1 MALSCIIKRDNKKN
15 IVSVSTKSGSRSILY
30 DKIASIPL
38 MENRERALSVFK
50 TVYSNKFIR
59 SFGNWLNAIP
69 MNKDAYNRIKD
80 KQDLIPEKYRAQVL
94 AKASE
99 MENPVLV
106 SRTGSPSGT
115 DVEGVSFY
123 TTDIKPG
130 QDVLLVDKMVPSTTV
145 IESKPGTDMA
155 QTLSEA
161 ISDDF
166 TPVSDITIDG
176 KQFVSVRNGMKVF
189 RPEELTEDVSDSG
202 PTYEN
207 GEPRLFFVNDRN
219 QMFEDY
225 GSALKSGGN
234 EIRIGFV
241 TGPVQDTTNGTGVAS
256 VSYGPEGYVL
266 NNVNAFIPIMTAS
279 TSTSLSSPGG
289 VVNYLIK
296 KGYLSGEKIF
306 DPETGSYYLTGA
318 GHSYHIR
325 IFNSASAYTELCN
338 MLGTSNISMNDRGMI
353 RIKNIDNTKVRVKLA
368 SGKTMNV
375 SKEQIKN
382 DLKAGKYSELD
393 AKYDHFDALAVSLIM
408 EDTDLYS
415 DTEKSFISNY
425 KQEEQAQKNAVVDIL
440 QSLGVRVIGMS
451 DYIEKYQTK
460 YGHEPSARALAD
472 VANNVIALAEDA
484 TLSDL
489 VEETAHF
496 LVEAYTDQRSI
507 SEVLDQVEGT
517 EEWNTYAGRYY
528 EIYGKTYE
536 GQELDE
542 MVRRE
547 ILGKILARELQLTSQ
562 TTEVQA
568 ETQTG
573 FVGAVRNIISG
584 IRNWLKSALTTQRTE
599 LDKVIKNIRDLAL
612 SDTDRGFDMSLLRT
626 KEFTLY
632 SLSDVNKNQFLESK
646 IQTLKNTLR
655 DLRQISSDRAVTTSM
670 TLAQLKTIEDKIN
683 TVESDIDKNEMA
695 AAMNSM
701 IATAEAQTRY
711 LNGVINTIL
720 HSDTKDGKLHLGV
733 EDRKNVDIIN
743 SQVLPLM
750 NELRGYIRN
759 RSSDFNEQEKQ
770 EYSRRIDSV
779 IADINGIQSDIKSVQ
794 DIDDANFLDRLLTK
808 LNVPSDKAESVREF
822 FNKVQK
828 DISFISRWFGIME
841 HSSNAYDA
849 ALGALIAKDNYNAM
863 VGAQSR
869 ISDFLADVKK
879 NGFDVSKFNTL
890 LQTVDGKTSNYL
902 RSALDYARYDQNLRT
917 AQMRAFATVMDI
929 PMTDDEIKDVV
940 VNNKTY
946 RSQKDGKD
954 ISFKPSQDRVNTDT
968 FTIEQERKYSEL
980 MDAWH
985 EENSER
991 EYTDNY
997 KQTLESIY
1005 EQAEKSLGRPV
1016 SQSTKEYL
1024 NAISR
1029 QKRILKQPFI
1039 DERGNFNELTY
1050 YKSSNYE
1057 EEGLLR
1063 KQKKE
1068 MASPYIYVGT
1078 RRVEKTGAQLRMAEE
1093 IQAIDNEWSKKI
1105 SEDQKR
1111 KAASNKAS
1119 KEFLDK
1125 LKSIQYDAENGG
1137 GEAALRVL
1145 MIGGHLAL
1153 NDKFWNK
1160 VGDRQSSRTE
1170 SNNIASFERMAED
1183 IKKSTTGLDKE
1194 IDDIIKEIKESKAII
1209 KEIISNNRDVSDI
1222 GEVNEA
1228 TFTTSEK
1235 QAFKEASE
1243 IIEVG
1248 YSSLITHAKAAG
1260 LKVDNYLQRSD
1271 EVENEVNQSY
1281 QDALADSGLPEW
1293 QFASQHTTTKKAGR
1307 IVDFK
1312 RKIDKGY
1319 DNRYVFTI
1327 SETNFLADELGID
1340 RNLDKREFRDR
1351 VKAKLE
1357 LMKSDTEGTSPD
1369 WLVDKFARNQVFSYY
1384 KRMAPVGYKELMA
1397 KIGRNEID
1405 VAKMVEDI
1413 QNGKQTQDYG
1423 MDISYL
1429 GFEPSRAWTESDS
1442 AENVGR
1448 NPNYVKDHG
1457 YGRYMPKVSK
1467 YRDESYFRDY
1477 GIQYDPDG
1485 KEVATRNVSDWNMIQ
1500 NLKDMKKEAL
1510 SLYKER
1516 RGNIYAIPQ
1525 ISKSDIE
1532 RLSNLGTSPKSTVRN
1547 FIADLCL
1554 DRVDNSLYGRTQI
1567 GENRDADDR
1576 VRTMPKYY
1584 IYDLEN
1590 QDDVAHDLAYSYSML
1605 MMQAN
1610 LYSEKQNTIA
1620 DAMGLEQMLLNKQF
1634 SNGKKPE
1641 ATYAYQM
1648 FKDFFNDHYYGIRM
1662 NTKKLTVNIGGYTID
1677 ITRIMMAVERF
1688 MSVMNL
1694 ALSPFVAAT
1703 GTLTGH
1709 INLLMESAVGQYI
1722 TPDSLKFAAAEF
1734 SRLAPSYINEI
1745 GDIDRRSK
1753 LRVIGERMGIFS
1765 LRERAYGAGY
1775 NRVARTLLRAPMYS
1789 MMEILNFPLDPQ
1801 VMIATMDNV
1810 RYYNGQ
1816 FYTFRDFKMVKEREK
1831 DAANTKREW
1840 EKLKNATL
1848 WNMVDVEDGKIV
1860 VRPGVDVSIEEV
1872 ERQMEIT
1879 RNQVRSLAQICNG
1892 SLNEE
1897 NRTAATRN
1905 WILRFMTAHRGW
1917 LVIAAQR
1924 LWKSRGFNFQ
1934 TMQEEEGLAIT
1945 LKNMIAKTF
1954 GMASEKGMRNI
1965 IEAWNAN
1972 KNQMDEVEKT
1982 NLKRAAVYAGTFLI
1996 LQGISM
2002 LLAGWRD
2009 DDDDDQNWITQ
2020 FGTYIGFRTINEI
2033 ASQMPFIMEL
2043 NIVDIINDPF
2053 VMGRKL
2059 QDLSDFSN
2067 YSLDKVTS
2075 GAYAGDTKLY
2085 RLLAKMTF
2093 LKQWYNI
2100 RTPEDIARASRW
2112 WQQTNKKS
2120 MMFFIGARPR
2130 PAEEDY
2136 WDEDMELMQ

>member
-1 MALSCIIKRDNKKN
+1 M
-15 IVSVSTKSGSRSILY
+15 Y

-69 MNKDAYNRIKD
+69 KNKDAYNRIKD
-80 KQDLIPEKYRAQVL
+80 RQNLIPEKYREQVL
-94 AKASE
+94 ARASK

-115 DVEGVSFY
+115 DIEGVSFY
-123 TTDIKPG
+123 TTDIEPG
-130 QDVLLVDKMVPSTTV
+130 QEVLLVDKMVPSTTV
-145 IESKPGTDMA
+145 IESKPGTDVS
-155 QTLSEA
+155 QTLTEA
-161 ISDDF
+161 ISEDF

-176 KQFVSVRNGMKVF
+176 KQFVSVRDGIKVF
-189 RPEELTEDVSDSG
+189 RPEEITEDVLSPG
-202 PTYEN
+202 LTYDN
-207 GEPRLFFVNDRN
+207 GEPRLFFINDRN

-225 GSALKSGGN
+225 GSALESGGN

-241 TGPVQDTTNGTGVAS
+241 TGPVQDTVDGTGVSS
-256 VSYGPEGYVL
+256 VSFGPNGYTL
-266 NNVNAFIPIMTAS
+266 NNVDAFIPIMTAS
-279 TSTSLSSPGG
+279 ASTSVSSPGG
-289 VVNYLIK
+289 VINYLIK
-296 KGYLSGEKIF
+296 KGYLSGTKVF

-318 GHSYHIR
+318 GHSSHIR
-325 IFNSASAYTELCN
+325 LFNSASAYTELCN

-353 RIKNIDNTKVRVKLA
+353 RIKNVDNTKVRVKLA
-368 SGKTMNV
+368 SGRTMNV

-393 AKYDHFDALAVSLIM
+393 AKYDHFDALALSLIM

-415 DTEKSFISNY
+415 DTGKSLISNY
-425 KQEEQAQKNAVVDIL
+425 KQEEQAQKNAVANIL
-440 QSLGVRVIGMS
+440 RSLGVRVIGMS
-451 DYIEKYQTK
+451 DYIERYQTK

-472 VANNVIALAEDA
+472 IANNVIAIAEDA

-496 LVEAYTDQRSI
+496 LVEAYVDQQSI
-507 SEVLDQVEGT
+507 SDVLDQVEGT
-517 EEWNTYAGRYY
+517 DEWNTYAGRYY
-528 EIYGKTYE
+528 ETYGKTYE
-536 GQELDE
+536 GQELDNV
-542 MVRRE
+542 VRRE
-547 ILGKILARELQLTSQ
+547 ILGKILARELQSTPQ
-562 TTEVQA
+562 ATEARV
-568 ETQTG
+568 ETG
-573 FVGAVRNIISG
+573 FLSAVGNILSG

-599 LDKVIKNIRDLAL
+599 LDKVVKNIRDLAL
-612 SDTDRGFDMSLLRT
+612 SDTDRGFDTSLLRT

-632 SLSDVNKNQFLESK
+632 SLSDVNKNRFLESK

-683 TVESDIDKNEMA
+683 SVESELDKNEMA
-695 AAMNSM
+695 AAMNSI

-720 HSDTKDGKLHLGV
+720 HSDTQDGKLHLGV

-743 SQVLPLM
+743 NQVLPLM

-770 EYSRRIDSV
+770 EYSNRIDSV

-794 DIDDANFLDRLLTK
+794 DIDDANFLDRLLNK
-808 LNVPSDKAESVREF
+808 LNIPADKAESVRKF
-822 FNKVQK
+822 FDGVQK
-828 DISFISRWFGIME
+828 DVSAISRWFGITE

-863 VGAQSR
+863 VEAQSR
-869 ISDFLADVKK
+869 VSDFLADVEK

-902 RSALDYARYDQNLRT
+902 RSALDYARYDQDLRT
-917 AQMRAFATVMDI
+917 AQMRAFAAAMDI
-929 PMTDDEIKDVV
+929 SISEEEIKDVV
-940 VNNKTY
+940 ANNKTY
-946 RSQKDGKD
+946 RSQKDGKP
-954 ISFKPSQDRVNTDT
+954 ISFKPSQSRVNTDT
-968 FTIEQERKYSEL
+968 FTVEQERKYTEL

-991 EYTDNY
+991 EYTDSY
-997 KQTLESIY
+997 KQALESIY
-1005 EQAEKSLGRPV
+1005 EQAEKSLGRPI

-1024 NAISR
+1024 NALSR

-1039 DERGNFNELTY
+1039 DERGNFNELAY

-1078 RRVEKTGAQLRMAEE
+1078 RRVEKSGAQLRMAEE
-1093 IQAIDNEWSKKI
+1093 IQAVDKAWSEKL
-1105 SEDQKR
+1105 
-1111 KAASNKAS
+1111 ASDRENKGKAS
-1119 KEFLDK
+1119 KALLDK
-1125 LKSIQYDAENGG
+1125 IRSIQYDMENGG

-1145 MIGGHLAL
+1145 MLGGHLAL
-1153 NDKFWNK
+1153 NDRFWNK

-1170 SNNIASFERMAED
+1170 SNNIASYERMAEA
-1183 IKKSTTGLDKE
+1183 IKKSTIGLDTE
-1194 IDDIIKEIKESKAII
+1194 IDEIVKEIKGSKAII
-1209 KEIISNNRDVSDI
+1209 KEIIANNRDVSDI

-1243 IIEVG
+1243 VIEAG
-1248 YSSLITHAKAAG
+1248 YSSLMTHAKATG
-1260 LKVDNYLQRSD
+1260 LKIDDYLQRSD
-1271 EVENEVNQSY
+1271 EIENEVNQSY
-1281 QDALADSGLPEW
+1281 KDALADSGLPEW

-1307 IVDFK
+1307 IADFQ
-1312 RKIDKGY
+1312 RKIDRGY
-1319 DNRYVFTI
+1319 DNRFVFTV

-1340 RNLDKREFRDR
+1340 RNLDKRKFRDE
-1351 VKAKLE
+1351 VKAKIE
-1357 LMKSDTEGTSPD
+1357 FMKSKTEGTSPE
-1369 WLVDKFARNQVFSYY
+1369 WLVNKFARNQVFSYY
-1384 KRMAPVGYKELMA
+1384 KRMAPVGYKELMD

-1405 VAKMVEDI
+1405 VARMVEDI
-1413 QNGKQTQDYG
+1413 QGGKQTQDYG

-1442 AENVGR
+1442 AENKGR

-1485 KEVATRNVSDWNMIQ
+1485 KEVATRNISDWNMIQ
-1500 NLKDMKKEAL
+1500 NLKKMKKEAL

-1516 RGNIYAIPQ
+1516 GGNIYAIPQ

-1554 DRVDNSLYGRTQI
+1554 DRVDDSLYGRTQI

-1576 VRTMPKYY
+1576 IRTIPKYY

-1610 LYSEKQNTIA
+1610 LYNEKQKTIA

-1634 SNGKKPE
+1634 SNGKKAE
-1641 ATYAYQM
+1641 ATNAYQM
-1648 FKDFFNDHYYGIRM
+1648 FRDFFNDHYYGIRM
-1662 NTKKLTVNIGGYTID
+1662 NTKKLTINIGGYTID

-1703 GTLTGH
+1703 GALTGH
-1709 INLLMESAVGQYI
+1709 INLLMESAVGQYV

-1734 SRLAPSYINEI
+1734 SRLAPSYISEI

-1765 LRERAYGAGY
+1765 LRERTYGAGY

-1789 MMEILNFPLDPQ
+1789 MMETLNFPLDPQ

-1840 EKLKNATL
+1840 EKLKDKTL
-1848 WNMVDVEDGKIV
+1848 WSMVDVEDGKV
-1860 VRPGVDVSIEEV
+1860 VVKPGADVSMEEV

-1905 WILRFMTAHRGW
+1905 WMLRFMTAHRGW

-1945 LKNMIAKTF
+1945 LKNMITKTF

-1965 IEAWNAN
+1965 INAWNEN
-1972 KNQMDEVEKT
+1972 RSQLSEVEKT

-1996 LQGISM
+1996 LQAISM

-2009 DDDDDQNWITQ
+2009 DDDNDQNWITQ
-2020 FGTYIGFRTINEI
+2020 FGTYVGFRTVNEI
-2033 ASQMPFIMEL
+2033 ASQMPLIMEL

-2112 WQQTNKKS
+2112 WHQTNKKS

-2130 PAEEDY
+2130 PAEDY

>member
-1 MALSCIIKRDNKKN
+1 MAFCVIKRDSKKN
-15 IVSVSTKSGSRSILY
+15 IVSVSTKSGSRSVLY

-69 MNKDAYNRIKD
+69 VNKDAYNKV
-80 KQDLIPEKYRAQVL
+80 KEKSDLIPEQYRNKVL
-94 AKASE
+94 TKASQ

-106 SRTGSPSGT
+106 SRTGSPSG
-115 DVEGVSFY
+115 VEVENISFY

-130 QDVLLVDKMVPSTTV
+130 QEILLLDKMNPSSTV
-145 IESKPGTDMA
+145 IETKPGTDTA
-155 QTLSEA
+155 QALSEA
-161 ISDDF
+161 LSNDF
-166 TPVSDITIDG
+166 TPVSDISIDG
-176 KQFVSVRNGMKVF
+176 KEMMSVRDGMKVF
-189 RPEELTEDVSDSG
+189 RPSELTESTSDTG
-202 PTYEN
+202 LVYEN
-207 GEPRLFFVNDRN
+207 GEPRLFFMNDKN
-219 QMFEDY
+219 QLFEDY
-225 GSALKSGGN
+225 GQAMKSGGN

-241 TGPVQDTTNGTGVAS
+241 SGPVQETVDGAGTSS

-266 NNVNAFIPIMTAS
+266 NNTESFIPIMTAS
-279 TSTSLSSPGG
+279 TATSLSSPGG
-289 VVNYLIK
+289 VINYLIK
-296 KGYLSGEKIF
+296 KGYLAGEKVF
-306 DPETGSYYLTGA
+306 DLESGSYYLTGA
-318 GHSYHIR
+318 GHSSHIR
-325 IFNSASAYTELCN
+325 TFNSASAYIELCN
-338 MLGTSNISMNDRGMI
+338 MLGTSNVSMNDRGMI
-353 RIKNIDNTKVRVKLA
+353 RIRNVDNSKVRVRL
-368 SGKTMNV
+368 STGKAMNV
-375 SKEQIKN
+375 SKEQLKN

-393 AKYDHFDALAVSLIM
+393 AKYDHFDALALSLIM

-415 DTEKSFISNY
+415 DTRTSLVSNY
-425 KQEEQAQKNAVVDIL
+425 RQEEQAQRNAVVDIL
-440 QSLGVRVIGMS
+440 RSLGVRVIGMS

-472 VANNVIALAEDA
+472 IANNVIALAEDA

-496 LVEAYTDQRSI
+496 LVEAYTDQRSV

-528 EIYGKTYE
+528 DMYGKIYE

-542 MVRRE
+542 AVRRE
-547 ILGKILARELQLTSQ
+547 ILGKILARELQSSELAQ
-562 TTEVQA
+562 PTETNI
-568 ETQTG
+568 EPETG
-573 FVGAVRNIISG
+573 FMASVRNIITG
-584 IRNWLKSALTTQRTE
+584 IRNWLKSALTTQRSD
-599 LDKVIKNIRDLAL
+599 LDTVVKNIRDLAL
-612 SDTDRGFDMSLLRT
+612 TDTDRGFDMSLLKD

-632 SLSDVNKNQFLESK
+632 SLSDMNKNKFLESK
-646 IQTLKNTLR
+646 IQALKNTLR

-670 TLAQLKTIEDKIN
+670 SLSQLKAIEDNIN
-683 TVESDIDKNEMA
+683 SVEDKLTKNEMA

-711 LNGVINTIL
+711 LNGVVNTIL
-720 HSDTKDGKLHLGV
+720 HSDTQDGKLHLSV
-733 EDRKNVDIIN
+733 EDRKNVDVIN

-770 EYSRRIDSV
+770 EYSRRIDEV

-794 DIDDANFLDRLLTK
+794 DIDDSNFLDRLLTK
-808 LNVPSDKAESVREF
+808 LNVPSDKVEGVREF
-822 FNKVQK
+822 FDKVQK
-828 DISFISRWFGIME
+828 DVSVISRWFGILE

-849 ALGALIAKDNYNAM
+849 ALGALIAKNNYNAM
-863 VGAQSR
+863 VNSQPA
-869 ISDFLADVKK
+869 IADFLEDVKK
-879 NGFDVSKFNTL
+879 NGFDVAKFNSL
-890 LQTVDGKTSNYL
+890 LQTVDGRTSNYL
-902 RSALDYARYDQNLRT
+902 RSALDYARYDQNLRMV
-917 AQMRAFATVMDI
+917 QMRAFATAMDI
-929 PMTDDEIKDVV
+929 SITEDEIKDIVAG
-940 VNNKTY
+940 NKSY
-946 RSQKDGKD
+946 KFQQDGETK
-954 ISFKPSQDRVNTDT
+954 SFKPSQDRVNTDI
-968 FTIEQERKYSEL
+968 FTIEQERKYTEL
-980 MDAWH
+980 MDQWH

-997 KQTLESIY
+997 KQILESIY
-1005 EQAEKSLGRPV
+1005 QDAETELGRPV

-1024 NAISR
+1024 NALSR
-1029 QKRILKQPFI
+1029 QKRILKQPFF
-1039 DERGNFNELTY
+1039 DEHGEFNELAY

-1078 RRVEKTGAQLRMAEE
+1078 RRVNKDGAQLRMAEE
-1093 IQAIDNEWSKKI
+1093 IQAIDRAWSKRMD
-1105 SEDQKR
+1105 EDQKK
-1111 KAASNKAS
+1111 KAGARKAS
-1119 KEFLDK
+1119 KALLDK
-1125 LKSIQYDAENGG
+1125 LKSIQYDTENGG

-1145 MIGGHLAL
+1145 MLGGHLAL

-1170 SNNIASFERMAED
+1170 SNNIASFEKMAEA
-1183 IKKSTTGLDKE
+1183 IKKSTIGLDEE
-1194 IDDIIKEIKESKAII
+1194 IDSIVEEIKKSKEII
-1209 KEIISNNRDVSDI
+1209 KEIIANNRDVSDI
-1222 GEVNEA
+1222 GEINEA
-1228 TFTTSEK
+1228 TFTTSEM

-1243 IIEVG
+1243 IIEAD
-1248 YSSLITHAKAAG
+1248 YSSLIAHAKAAG
-1260 LKVDNYLQRSD
+1260 LKVDDYLQKSED
-1271 EVENEVNQSY
+1271 IENEVNQSY
-1281 QDALADSGLPEW
+1281 KDALADSGLPEW
-1293 QFASQHTTTKKAGR
+1293 QFVTQHTTTRKAKR
-1307 IVDFK
+1307 ITDFG
-1312 RKIDKGY
+1312 RKINLGY
-1319 DNRYVFTI
+1319 SNRYVFTI

-1340 RNLDKREFRDR
+1340 RNLDKRKFRDIVR
-1351 VKAKLE
+1351 AKVE
-1357 LMKSDTEGTSPD
+1357 MMKSETEGTSPE
-1369 WLVDKFARNQVFSYY
+1369 WLINKFARNQVFSYY
-1384 KRMAPVGYKELMA
+1384 KRMAPVGYNELMS

-1413 QNGKQTQDYG
+1413 QNGTSTQDYG

-1442 AENVGR
+1442 VENNER

-1457 YGRYMPKVSK
+1457 YGRYMPKVDK
-1467 YRDESYFRDY
+1467 YRDESYFNDF

-1485 KEVATRNVSDWNMIQ
+1485 NEVATRNVSNWNMIQ
-1500 NLKDMKKEAL
+1500 RLKNMKKEAL

-1516 RGNIYAIPQ
+1516 GGNIYSIPQ
-1525 ISKSDIE
+1525 ISKSSIE
-1532 RLSNLGTSPKSTVRN
+1532 RLANLGTSPSGTVRN
-1547 FIADLCL
+1547 FVADLCL
-1554 DRVDNSLYGRTQI
+1554 DRVDDSLYGRTQI

-1576 VRTMPKYY
+1576 IRTIPKYY

-1605 MMQAN
+1605 TMQAN
-1610 LYSEKQNTIA
+1610 LYSEKQKTVA

-1634 SNGKKPE
+1634 SDGKKPE
-1641 ATYAYQM
+1641 ATNAYKM

-1694 ALSPFVAAT
+1694 AMSPFVAAT
-1703 GTLTGH
+1703 GALTGH

-1722 TPDSLKFAAAEF
+1722 TTDSLQFAASEF
-1734 SRLAPSYINEI
+1734 ARLAPSYISEI
-1745 GDIDRRSK
+1745 GDIDRKSK

-1765 LRERAYGAGY
+1765 LRERTFGAGY

-1789 MMEILNFPLDPQ
+1789 MMESLNFPLDPQ

-1810 RYYNGQ
+1810 RYYNGR
-1816 FYTFRDFKMVKEREK
+1816 FYTFREFKAEREK
-1831 DAANTKREW
+1831 GGNSTNTKREW
-1840 EKLKNATL
+1840 EKLRDNTL
-1848 WNMVDVEDGKIV
+1848 WSMVDVKDGKMVIK
-1860 VRPGVDVSIEEV
+1860 PGTDVTMEEI

-1905 WILRFMTAHRGW
+1905 WMLRFMTAHRGW

-1965 IEAWNAN
+1965 INAWNEN
-1972 KNQMDEVEKT
+1972 KDKMDEVEKT

-1996 LQGISM
+1996 LQAISM

-2020 FGTYIGFRTINEI
+2020 FGTYVGFRTVNEI

-2120 MMFFIGARPR
+2120 MMFFIGARPKT
-2130 PAEEDY
+2130 EEDEEEY
-2136 WDEDMELMQ
+2136 TYLMQ